1 MREQVLAWL
10 AENVPPSRVN
20 HILRVEQ
27 MATELAVHYQLED
40 VTKAATSG
48 LMHDLA
54 KYFPPQK
61 LLEIARKEG
70 LEVDYV
76 MEAAPHLLHA
86 DVSAIIARDTFGV
99 EDEEVLQAIAN
110 HTLGRPGMSLLS
122 CIVFV
127 ADSLEPGRGDT
138 PELENLRVISRENID
153 RAVWKTSDYSLKFL
167 IESSCLIH
175 PRTIATRNWFLQKSK
190 NKPQSVILSASV
202 DGNFITPIIN
212 ATS

>member
-27 MATELAVHYQLED
+27 MASELAVHYQQD
-40 VTKAATSG
+40 VTKAAISG

-61 LLEIARKEG
+61 LLEMARQEG

-86 DVSAIIARDTFGV
+86 DVSAIVARDTFGV

-110 HTLGRPGMSLLS
+110 HTLGRPGMSILS
-122 CIVFV
+122 CIVFL

-138 PELENLRVISRENID
+138 PELENLRLVSRENID

-167 IESSCLIH
+167 IESYCLIH

-190 NKPQSVILSASV
+190 SKTQEVRFWTSA

>member
-27 MATELAVHYQLED
+27 MAIELAVHYQQD
-40 VTKAATSG
+40 VTKAAISG

-61 LLEIARKEG
+61 LLEMARQEG
-70 LEVDYV
+70 LEVDEV

-86 DVSAIIARDTFGV
+86 DVSAIIARDTFNV
-99 EDEEVLQAIAN
+99 EDEEILQAIAN
-110 HTLGRPGMSLLS
+110 HTLGRPSMSLLS
-122 CIVFV
+122 CIVFL

-153 RAVWKTSDYSLKFL
+153 RAVWKSSDYSLKFL
-167 IESSCLIH
+167 IESLCLIH

-190 NKPQSVILSASV
+190 SKPQSVPLSAPA
-202 DGNFITPIIN
+202 DENLITRTIN